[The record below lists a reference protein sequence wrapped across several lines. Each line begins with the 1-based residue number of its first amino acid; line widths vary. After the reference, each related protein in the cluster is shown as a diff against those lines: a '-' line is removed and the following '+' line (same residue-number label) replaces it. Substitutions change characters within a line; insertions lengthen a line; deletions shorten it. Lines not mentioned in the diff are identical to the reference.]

1 MKKISLII
9 VICMCAFMLSA
20 CGKKVKGTINDLSF
34 EFSKDFSNCENNDTQ
49 YQCIYKNKND
59 YCIVNVSSAIPMSEK
74 DTKENVKFLLFIDN
88 TIEVKYGEK
97 EINGY
102 TWTTGYV
109 ENDGNESQKMLYL
122 INDYNGNRYEISYDC
137 SLNTDMSNE
146 NFQNF
151 ENSLIFK

>member
-1 MKKISLII
+1 MKKIFLIS
-9 VICMCAFMLSA
+9 VICMSAFMLSG
-20 CGKKVKGTINDLSF
+20 CGKKVEGTINDLSF
-34 EFSKDFSNCENNDTQ
+34 EFSKEFSNCENSDTQ

-59 YCIVNVSSAIPMSEK
+59 YCIVNVSSAVPMSEK
-74 DTKENVKFLLFIDN
+74 DTKKAVEFLLFVSNDID
-88 TIEVKYGEK
+88 VKYDEK

-122 INDYNGNRYEISYDC
+122 INDYNGNRYEVSYDC

-146 NFQNF
+146 NIQNF

>member
-1 MKKISLII
+1 MKKIGLII

-34 EFSKDFSNCENNDTQ
+34 EFSKGFSNCENSDTQ

-59 YCIVNVSSAIPMSEK
+59 SCIVNVSSAVPMSDK
-74 DTKENVKFLLFIDN
+74 DAKEVVNFLLFIDN
-88 TIEVKYGEK
+88 NIEVKYSEK

-151 ENSLIFK
+151 ENSLMFK

>member
-1 MKKISLII
+1 MKKIGLIL

-34 EFSKDFSNCENNDTQ
+34 EFSKGFSNCENSDTQ

-59 YCIVNVSSAIPMSEK
+59 SCIVNVSSAVPMSDK
-74 DTKENVKFLLFIDN
+74 DAKEAVNFLLFIDN
-88 TIEVKYGEK
+88 NIEVKYSEK

-146 NFQNF
+146 IFQNF